1 MKKLIFLTMI
11 LLGEFLLASCA
22 STALEVENMKLNG
35 KNWLKL
41 GFTDQNGLPIQ
52 NLECEIIVA
61 LTSDQEGTI
70 KVKSDQKG
78 QIHIKK
84 IPENMGYGIFIREP
98 ELKFSVQVQYTGYG
112 PYYECHAYAINN
124 GKPVLK
130 KETTTDE
137 EGKASLEDISGGEE
151 YCLYFDT
158 VFHVMGLSY

>member
-11 LLGEFLLASCA
+11 LLVAFFLASCA
-22 STALEVENMKLNG
+22 TSDFELENIKLNG

-98 ELKFSVQVQYTGYG
+98 ELKVSVQVQYTGDG
-112 PYYECHAYAINN
+112 PYFDCYAYAINN

-151 YCLYFDT
+151 YGLFLDT